1 MKNVNDAANCQTH
14 CQDNSQCQFWSYDP
28 VSVIKKCRLHNDHTP
43 LIIGVGANFARGPR
57 FCSGKYAQGIY
68 TEMYFFPFYSF
79 FFCKNC
85 FLLHHFYVS
94 DTYKNNE
101 YCYWSFYA
109 PGAEKIILEL
119 SKMKTVPG
127 DYMQVIGKGE
137 VDYLVLE
144 GEQVEA
150 KNWTFESKYLQ
161 ISWLTDDDDVSDG
174 FTANIIRIG

>member
-1 MKNVNDAANCQTH
+1 MQTLHVDQDFVLVNTH
-14 CQDNSQCQFWSYDP
+14 KGFTL
-28 VSVIKKCRLHNDHTP
+28 KC
-43 LIIGVGANFARGPR
+43 I
-57 FCSGKYAQGIY
+57 
-68 TEMYFFPFYSF
+68 SF
-79 FFCKNC
+79 LFIPFFCKNC
-85 FLLHHFYVS
+85 FLIHHFYVS

-119 SKMKTVPG
+119 TKMKTVPG

-161 ISWLTDDDDVSDG
+161 ISWLTDDEDVSDG